1 MNVLAS
7 ARAIHP
13 ALRRYKAPYLP
24 TYLPSPTRLSSTP
37 DGRRRRVY
45 FYIPHDVCIC
55 ICICI
60 RASRPTHLM
69 PHTW

>member
-24 TYLPSPTRLSSTP
+24 TYLPSPTSLSSTP
-37 DGRRRRVY
+37 DGLFRVY
-45 FYIPHDVCIC
+45 FYIPLTYVSVSVSVSARHVP
-55 ICICI
+55 
-60 RASRPTHLM
+60 PT
-69 PHTW
+69 